1 MSSPR
6 PHDQNQIRRTVAVD
20 NAKITEK
27 HHNNQKFK
35 HYLPIEIKGHR
46 CRAVVDSGNRWR
58 NIMSED
64 FATRIGIRTSDLRP
78 LQQNTK
84 VTSVRAGADLHVLGE
99 TREPLTMKLK
109 HTGKT
114 YTTRLVVIGGMHSA
128 FNLSGPWLKTM
139 GWDDLHS
146 QGCLMIDRQPVPL
159 VHHAAAAPQVSEVYV
174 ISKVTISPRTGQTVE
189 VVIPDIRGRQTIPGT
204 GCTELNERVK
214 KAGLHTGP
222 HVYHQAD
229 QGGLTT
235 VPVLNLTDRAVTLRP
250 DLGLGTFKHAGV
262 EEVRAKWDKGRGPTT
277 TKQKEE
283 EYLRQLVNNAKE
295 AKKKRNERGFDAT
308 KATAA
313 EKEAWLIRTFELRS
327 KPCLAKPRALKE
339 AVDLLMKYWDLFSH
353 DRSYGHTKLLQH
365 RIITEDVPPI
375 KCRYRP
381 INPGLEPALREQ
393 LDDWLRHDVIEPAD
407 SPWSSNLVA
416 VKKKGSKIRWCVDW
430 RRLNEVTKKDSWP
443 MPTVQDTIAH
453 LAGSDVFSR
462 VDCVEVHPEDR
473 EKTAFA
479 TPFGTFQQKRLGF
492 GVTNGPATYCRL
504 VDKVLKDIPPTEA
517 LSFVDD
523 GVVHSAGLSQ
533 HLRNLD
539 KTLNAYRKAG
549 LKLAPQKCS
558 FFSPQITYLG
568 HIVDQHG
575 VRPVDS
581 YVKAVRDWALPK
593 YKTEARAFLGIVGY
607 YRQHIKDFAELARP
621 WTDVTRKEADP
632 EKEKGPLTVTPEM
645 RKAFDSLK
653 EALTTVPILG
663 FPYFSGPK
671 AGQFILDTDF
681 CQTQTAGI
689 LSQLQKGKEIVIA
702 YGSKK
707 LNKSQRNYPSTKGEL
722 YAGIM
727 WMDKYQYYLLH
738 GPTFKWR
745 TDNVALKDVRTM
757 EPKGAIAE
765 RWLDMLA
772 TYDCEVEHR
781 AGTKHTNTD
790 ALSRVGC
797 PEPADP
803 EGETAVMEV
812 GRGVMKG
819 VQARDLVLAQ
829 SRDPIL
835 KHLKEWE
842 TRKHQPMEVRELP
855 GEGATY
861 VGFLKDLE
869 IGRNGVLMRK
879 LPARALEPR
888 PKVAC
893 VRESLK
899 QDVIKAAHVAGGH
912 MGIGTTVDRLKGRTY
927 FPKMKAEVEDYIRSY
942 PTCQRKTRKAGDQRH
957 TLVSPTTGY
966 PFQRLHVDLVGPLN
980 VYPHL
985 QGCLFKMAGSVRPQ
999 RHRCPDYRPDLRE
1012 GDLCQIRI
1020 PGHHT
1025 LGPRAVVHGKT
1036 VQTTTTPAR
1045 HQGHRHHRVQS

>member
-1 MSSPR
+1 M
-6 PHDQNQIRRTVAVD
+6 
-20 NAKITEK
+20 
-27 HHNNQKFK
+27 
-35 HYLPIEIKGHR
+35 
-46 CRAVVDSGNRWR
+46 
-58 NIMSED
+58 
-64 FATRIGIRTSDLRP
+64 
-78 LQQNTK
+78 
-84 VTSVRAGADLHVLGE
+84 
-99 TREPLTMKLK
+99 
-109 HTGKT
+109 
-114 YTTRLVVIGGMHSA
+114 
-128 FNLSGPWLKTM
+128 
-139 GWDDLHS
+139 
-146 QGCLMIDRQPVPL
+146 
-159 VHHAAAAPQVSEVYV
+159 
-174 ISKVTISPRTGQTVE
+174 E
-189 VVIPDIRGRQTIPGT
+189 VVIPDIRGRQMIPGA

-222 HVYHQAD
+222 HVYHQTN

-235 VPVLNLTDRAVTLRP
+235 VPVLNLTDRAVTLCP
-250 DLGLGTFKHAGV
+250 GLDLGTFEHAGI
-262 EEVRAKWDKGRGPTT
+262 EEVRARRGKGQRSATA
-277 TKQKEE
+277 KQKKE

-295 AKKKRNERGFDAT
+295 VKRKKKEKKGFDAA
-308 KATAA
+308 KATTA
-313 EKEAWLIRTFELRS
+313 EKEAWLIRTFDLRS
-327 KPCLAKPRALKE
+327 KLCLAKPKALKE

-353 DRSYGHTKLLQH
+353 NGSYGHTKLIQH

-381 INPGLEPALREQ
+381 INPGLEPALQEQ
-393 LDDWLRHDVIEPAD
+393 LDDWLRHDIIEPAN

-416 VKKKGSKIRWCVDW
+416 VKKKGGKIRWRMDW
-430 RRLNEVTKKDSWP
+430 QRLNEVTKKDSWP
-443 MPTVQDTIAH
+443 MPTVQDTIAR
-453 LAGSDVFSR
+453 LAGSDIFSG
-462 VDCVEVHPEDR
+462 VDMAGAFHCVEVHPEDR

-504 VDKVLKDIPPTEA
+504 VDKVLKDIPPTKA

-523 GVVHSAGLSQ
+523 GVVHSAGLGQ
-533 HLRNLD
+533 HLKNLD

-568 HIVDQHG
+568 HIVDRHG

-581 YVKAVRDWALPK
+581 YIKAVRDWALPK

-607 YRQHIKDFAELARP
+607 YRQHIKDYAELVRP
-621 WTDVTRKEADP
+621 WTDVTGKEADP
-632 EKEKGPLTVTPEM
+632 EKEKGPLTVTLEM
-645 RKAFDSLK
+645 RKAFKNLK
-653 EALTTVPILG
+653 EALTTAPVLG

-689 LSQLQKGKEIVIA
+689 LSQLQKGREVVIA

-745 TDNVALKDVRTM
+745 TDNVALKHVCTM
-757 EPKGAIAE
+757 EPKGAIVE

-772 TYDCEVEHR
+772 TYDFEVEHR
-781 AGTKHTNTD
+781 AGTKHTNAG
-790 ALSRVGC
+790 ALSRAGC

-812 GRGVMKG
+812 EKEARV
-819 VQARDLVLAQ
+819 RDLGLAQ
-829 SRDPIL
+829 DKDSIL
-835 KHLKEWE
+835 RHLKEWVQ
-842 TRKHQPMEVRELP
+842 RKHQPSPMEVRELP

-861 VGFLKDLE
+861 MRFLKDLE
-869 IGRNGVLMRK
+869 VGENGILMRK

-893 VRESLK
+893 VPESLK
-899 QDVIKAAHVAGGH
+899 QDVIRTTHVEGGH
-912 MGIGTTVDRLKGRTY
+912 MGIGTTVDRLKGRVY
-927 FPKMKAEVEDYIRSY
+927 FPKMKAEVEDYIRSC
-942 PTCQRKTRKAGDQRH
+942 PICQRKTRKNGDQRH
-957 TLVSPTTGY
+957 TLVSPTAGY

-980 VYPHL
+980 ESSQSRAQYILTCRDAFSKWPEAFALKDIDALTITRTLEKEIFARYGYPDTMHL
-985 QGCLFKMAGSVRPQ
+985 DQGPQFMAKLFKQLQPQLGIKITDTTGYNPKGNGQVERMHRDLGSI
-999 RHRCPDYRPDLRE
+999 LRA
-1012 GDLCQIRI
+1012 L
-1020 PGHHT
+1020 
-1025 LGPRAVVHGKT
+1025 
-1036 VQTTTTPAR
+1036 TT
-1045 HQGHRHHRVQS
+1045 